1 MRPVSHRV
9 PKTGDDGRGPVLPG
23 SVAGVPDPLLVIAR
37 DGEHEIEIQRSRFL
51 CRLVRVPD
59 PAAASAVI
67 AEVRRE
73 HWSATHNCTAF
84 RVGREGE
91 VQRSS
96 DDGEPAGT
104 AGVPMLEVLLRREL
118 TDVVAVV
125 TRYFGGVKLGA
136 GGLVRAYGRA
146 VSETIERVGVLRRVR
161 HTRFLLAVPHAD
173 AGRLE
178 NALRA
183 AGHPVVEV
191 TYGRHAE
198 ITATAADPQAF
209 RAWLAAQTGGS
220 VEAVEVGE
228 VDVEVGT

>member
-1 MRPVSHRV
+1 M
-9 PKTGDDGRGPVLPG
+9 
-23 SVAGVPDPLLVIAR
+23 PDPLLVIAR

-51 CRLVRVPD
+51 CRLARVPD
-59 PAAASAVI
+59 AEAAAAVV
-67 AEVRRE
+67 AVVRHE
-73 HWSATHNCTAF
+73 HWSAAHNCSAF
-84 RVGREGE
+84 RVGRAGE

-146 VSETIERVGVLRRVR
+146 VSEAINTVGVLRRVR
-161 HTRFLLAVPHAD
+161 HTRFLLAVSHAD

-183 AGHPVVEV
+183 DGYPVVDV
-191 TYGRHAE
+191 DHGRGVE
-198 ITATAADPQAF
+198 ITATAADPYAF
-209 RAWLAAQTGGS
+209 RAWLAARTGGR
-220 VEAVEVGE
+220 VKAVEVGE
-228 VDVEVGT
+228 VDVEIGRG